1 MSSETT
7 SVHGEAAVHEEHE
20 TMTKAR
26 IWKVFFILLG
36 ITAVEFIIALWL
48 APHYQISSHWVN
60 PIYIVLTLFKAYFI
74 VAFFMHL
81 KFEKVGLALAII
93 VPILFIIGLIL
104 VLTNESHYWIDLRL

>member
-1 MSSETT
+1 MSENTT
-7 SVHGEAAVHEEHE
+7 AHAHDAGHADHEG
-20 TMTKAR
+20 MSKKR
-26 IWKVFFILLG
+26 IWNVFFILLG
-36 ITAVEFIIALWL
+36 ITCVEFIIALWL
-48 APHYQISSHWVN
+48 APHFGISSHWIN

-104 VLTNESHYWIDLRL
+104 VLTNESHYWIDLRM